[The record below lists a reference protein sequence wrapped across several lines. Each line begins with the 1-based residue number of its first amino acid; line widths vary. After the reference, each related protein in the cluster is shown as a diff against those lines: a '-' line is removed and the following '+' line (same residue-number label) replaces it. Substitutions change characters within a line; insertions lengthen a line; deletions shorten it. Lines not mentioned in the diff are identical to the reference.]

1 MLSFCEIHVES
12 YSESPCQ
19 ELLHHYLLRQGLTC
33 LSMSTTPFKLVY
45 ICFLQQFFYYNF
57 LFIEDD
63 SFAEKGLP
71 GYGKK
76 V

>member
-1 MLSFCEIHVES
+1 
-12 YSESPCQ
+12 
-19 ELLHHYLLRQGLTC
+19 
-33 LSMSTTPFKLVY
+33 MSTTIFKLVY
-45 ICFLQQFFYYNF
+45 ICFLQQFFFYYNF

-63 SFAEKGLP
+63 SFAENGMP